1 MRILITG
8 GLGFIG
14 TKLRRAL
21 AATTDHE
28 VFVFDRE
35 RIVQEN
41 YIRGDVNDYF
51 SLERAFATARPDLV
65 VHYAAMVS
73 RKECEETPDLAI
85 RTNTIGAQ
93 NVVHLCLNHD
103 ARLVY
108 AGSSEEYGSAYM
120 APDGTPVTVAE
131 DTPFGIPT
139 SYYGMTK
146 RHADE
151 LIRYNAVQNGLVA
164 STTRFCMLYG
174 PGELG
179 NTYRS
184 AVARFIDSAKAN
196 RPITA
201 HVNTERSW
209 CFIDD
214 AVEGVLRVLHRDQTD
229 PYEVYNI
236 GNDEPISAVDLA
248 KKVVGVF
255 ASSSPI
261 LEAGVEPT
269 IIPIKRMSFAR
280 AKAVL
285 GWEAR
290 TSLEEGLRRMQ
301 RA

>member
-14 TKLRRAL
+14 TNLRRAL

-35 RIVQEN
+35 RVVQEN
-41 YIRGDVNDYF
+41 YIRGDINDYF

-93 NVVHLCLNHD
+93 NIVHLCLKHN

-108 AGSSEEYGSAYM
+108 AGSSEEYGAAYM
-120 APDGTPVTVAE
+120 GPGGAPVTVTE
-131 DTPFGIPT
+131 DTPFGAPT
-139 SYYGMTK
+139 SYYAMTK

-151 LIRYNAVQNGLVA
+151 VIRYNAVENGLVA
-164 STTRFCMLYG
+164 CTTRFCMLYG
-174 PGELG
+174 PGEPG

-184 AVARFIDSAKAN
+184 AIARFIDSAKAN
-196 RPITA
+196 RPIIA

-209 CFIDD
+209 CHIDD
-214 AVEGVLRVLHRDQTD
+214 AVEGVLRVLDRNQTE
-229 PYEVYNI
+229 PYEAYHI
-236 GNDEPISAVDLA
+236 GNAEPVSAVDLA
-248 KKVVGVF
+248 RKVVRVF
-255 ASSSPI
+255 GSSSPI
-261 LEAGVEPT
+261 IEAAVEPT
-269 IIPIKRMSFAR
+269 IIPIKRMSFDR

-290 TSLEEGLRRMQ
+290 ISLEEGLRRM
-301 RA
+301 REA